1 MALVALVSCD
11 DPEEASSDI
20 GKQYY
25 PIRTGLYQI
34 YDVERTVYE
43 LGVPTTYFYELKTV
57 VVDSFLN
64 LEGNYTYVVHRS
76 TRPDDQSAW
85 QYMDTWSIRDD
96 EWETVEGEGNLLM
109 VKLKYPVSTGLTW
122 DGNVYNVEGEDEYEI
137 DSQKESLTF
146 NNVTFGDCLTVN
158 QNDNEDYIVFL
169 DQRKEIFAKDAGL
182 VYKDST
188 WLKYC
193 TQVDCLGQQEVEEGV
208 IYKQT
213 IKSYGVE

>member
-11 DPEEASSDI
+11 DPEETSSEI

-34 YDVERTVYE
+34 YDVERTVYQ
-43 LGVPTTYFYELKTV
+43 LGVPTTYLYELKTV
-57 VVDSFLN
+57 VIDSFAN
-64 LEGNYTYVVHRS
+64 LEGHYTYVVHRS
-76 TRPDDQSAW
+76 MRPDDQSPW
-85 QYMDTWSIRDD
+85 QYVDTWSIRDD
-96 EWETVEGEGNLLM
+96 EWETVEGEGNLLLI
-109 VKLKYPVSTGLTW
+109 KLKYPVSTGLTW
-122 DGNVYNVEGEDEYEI
+122 DGNIYNTVGEDEYEI

-146 NNVTFGDCLTVN
+146 NNVTFDDCLTVN
-158 QNDNEDYIVFL
+158 QNDNQDFIVFL
-169 DQRKEIFAKDAGL
+169 DQRKEIFARDVGL

-193 TQVDCLGQQEVEEGV
+193 TLVDCLGQQEVEEGV